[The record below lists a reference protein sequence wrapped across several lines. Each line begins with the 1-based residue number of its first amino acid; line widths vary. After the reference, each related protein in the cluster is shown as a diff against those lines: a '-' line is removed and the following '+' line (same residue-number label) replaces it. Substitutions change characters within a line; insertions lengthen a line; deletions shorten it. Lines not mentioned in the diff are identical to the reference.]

1 MKFWLTKTIKST
13 SVFIESKFGR
23 FKTNFQRQNHPL
35 RRIFYG
41 DFGKIG
47 LVLGGSFIYLEENT
61 AKFPKNFTYENDFL
75 EDKKVYRFT
84 SFENWNEQTF
94 ISVYED

>member
-1 MKFWLTKTIKST
+1 M
-13 SVFIESKFGR
+13 EEY
-23 FKTNFQRQNHPL
+23 
-35 RRIFYG
+35 FYG

-47 LVLGGSFIYLEENT
+47 LVLGGSFIYQEENK
-61 AKFPKNFTYENDFL
+61 AKFPKNFSYENDFL

-84 SFENWNEQTF
+84 PFGNWDEQTF